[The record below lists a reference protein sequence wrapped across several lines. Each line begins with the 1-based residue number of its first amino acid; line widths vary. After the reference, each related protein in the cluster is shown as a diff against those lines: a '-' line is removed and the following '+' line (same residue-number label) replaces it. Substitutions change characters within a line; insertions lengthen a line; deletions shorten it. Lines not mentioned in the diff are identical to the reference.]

1 VILAQSA
8 ATSRAYAAKYSDRF
22 DENVDMVG
30 LGMANLGAG
39 LSGTFIVNGSPT
51 NTAMVD
57 GGGGRSQ
64 IAQLTTCVLVLLVLL
79 FLTGPLAL
87 SADRRSLRHRLPGGG
102 ENDRCQGHA
111 PDLRLRRVPSSG
123 WPADCGHGRRR
134 WRRAGDPSCHGAVAA
149 RPCAAGLPGQQFW

>member
-1 VILAQSA
+1 VLAVILGGKRSRRRSRRPDRRVAAIGVSWALNLGAHLETLGAVPSGLPTLGLPQVEWSWPLIQKLLPIAFACFVVILAQSA

-57 GGGGRSQ
+57 SGGGRSQ
-64 IAQLTTCVLVLLVLL
+64 VSQLTTSV
-79 FLTGPLAL
+79 
-87 SADRRSLRHRLPGGG
+87 
-102 ENDRCQGHA
+102 
-111 PDLRLRRVPSSG
+111 
-123 WPADCGHGRRR
+123 
-134 WRRAGDPSCHGAVAA
+134 SC
-149 RPCAAGLPGQQFW
+149 CWCCCF